1 MPFLFVFMM
10 VFSSRFSVSRNTEL
24 TLSLSLRVSP
34 KNFNQ
39 KIFVTA
45 CRLRT
50 TSTAVV
56 SLVRKKPTRIRP
68 IWRGGGGGGNC
79 LVCQIFTAEHET
91 EASLSVCCGLGLLF
105 VCCTLRCWHKQVH
118 WLHEGSHV
126 GQNRNNDQVMHT
138 KGNDRW
144 ILYQLDFFYAR
155 AHSLLPATN
164 ERSRRFF
171 GCEFNHLQYVARFM
185 PYVLLLLERKMVH
198 FSRHIPLLL
207 EIGSHNNWKAEN
219 LANEPLTYRLHLI

>member
-1 MPFLFVFMM
+1 MQVIIKWVHPKLSLAFISMACPENCQFFLLWYPKSDTKKLWERLMPFLFVFMM

-68 IWRGGGGGGNC
+68 IWRGGGGGNC

-105 VCCTLRCWHKQVH
+105 VCCTLRC
-118 WLHEGSHV
+118 
-126 GQNRNNDQVMHT
+126 
-138 KGNDRW
+138 
-144 ILYQLDFFYAR
+144 
-155 AHSLLPATN
+155 
-164 ERSRRFF
+164 
-171 GCEFNHLQYVARFM
+171 
-185 PYVLLLLERKMVH
+185 
-198 FSRHIPLLL
+198 
-207 EIGSHNNWKAEN
+207 
-219 LANEPLTYRLHLI
+219 